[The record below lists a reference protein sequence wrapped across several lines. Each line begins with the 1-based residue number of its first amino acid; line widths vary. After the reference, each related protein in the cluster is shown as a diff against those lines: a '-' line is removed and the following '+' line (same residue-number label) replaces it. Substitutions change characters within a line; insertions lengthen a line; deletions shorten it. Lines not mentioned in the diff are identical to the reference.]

1 MANRIDITMAIT
13 GLREGNRDGKELEAT
28 FDRLKAK
35 GKAAY
40 GLGNIPESVLKHM
53 APADLADYQKRLAQA
68 TTKAITQGMGK
79 GLSTPPP
86 IPAAGTPAWKN
97 FLAAGLFGA
106 GGNSFMA
113 GRALLGATGAAGGGG
128 GGIVSGFLGG
138 AAAGGNFLPLAIA
151 KVAIQAG
158 FEVLKTVVEKGMR
171 EITEAFKR
179 GSQLYLEAAKV
190 GRGTTR
196 LAGIQN
202 ALEAIGIDP
211 GVAQTLLLNG
221 QFSQGRGGRG
231 GSFSRPGS
239 GSIGAGG
246 IRAEIDGEIF
256 GARRGAGQM
265 GELQQLVNLEK
276 EYRQARLDTATAT
289 KIEGETAKSL
299 HATQVQL
306 NLVAI
311 QLKAAWAN
319 VAADLSNILIP
330 VLHTIDQIFQSINSH
345 WNGVRQMLLTT
356 LLPGVT
362 GNLLNGVLG
371 GGRQPGGANFGPAL
385 GSGLGLGQFANQF
398 QKIGFIMGGGGPSV
412 PSQQLA
418 TLHVIA
424 ANTGKLVQLASRG
437 GGGSSTVMGVPP
449 GLQAPIWHGF
459 NNTDIVTPSP

>member
-1 MANRIDITMAIT
+1 MAIK

-68 TTKAITQGMGK
+68 TTKAIIQGMGK

-106 GGNSFMA
+106 GGNTFMG
-113 GRALLGATGAAGGGG
+113 GRALLGALGSGAGGSGG
-128 GGIVSGFLGG
+128 AGGIVSGFLGG
-138 AAAGGNFLPLAIA
+138 SAAGGNFLPLAA
-151 KVAIQAG
+151 AMVGLKVTIEGLRVA
-158 FEVLKTVVEKGMR
+158 MR
-171 EITEAFKR
+171 EVQEAFRR

-371 GGRQPGGANFGPAL
+371 GGRQTGGANFGPAL